1 MLYNRLLISKQIIGG
16 LMSFYQHTDE
26 DNEYVTL
33 TVEAEL
39 ADLIKQNPLEGE
51 PKVTIKMTDKS
62 YDFGNDVILAVSLN
76 SEELN
81 ELISKLIQIKNVMD
95 VGKNLYGKNEEN

>member
-1 MLYNRLLISKQIIGG
+1 
-16 LMSFYQHTDE
+16 MSFYQHTDE

-33 TVEAEL
+33 TVEDDL
-39 ADLIKQNPLEGE
+39 ADLIKQNSLEGE

-62 YDFGNDVILAVSLN
+62 YDLGNDVVLAVSLN
-76 SEELN
+76 SEELD

-95 VGKNLYGKNEEN
+95 VGKNLYGKN